1 MNEYQ
6 YTLTFTLPDTQ
17 DDPTQY
23 LDALFEAGC
32 DDAVVGTGTPG
43 MISLEFNRNA
53 DSAMNAVDSAI
64 RDVMKAIPGAS
75 LIEVKPDLVG
85 LTDVAEILDC
95 SRQNIRKYVIG
106 YPNFPR
112 PAVTGKFQLWH
123 LWEIAKFDKFSI
135 PETIIEISKVAWKLN
150 LDLQNRK
157 FKAKNQGVRSLDRS
171 ESINPDLKRPSQR
184 VPLRRA
190 IAVTGGLEWQE
201 WQFKKAQKA
210 P

>member
-95 SRQNIRKYVIG
+95 SRQNIRKYVVG

-157 FKAKNQGVRSLDRS
+157 FEAELEDRHH
-171 ESINPDLKRPSQR
+171 KT
-184 VPLRRA
+184 PL
-190 IAVTGGLEWQE
+190 AV
-201 WQFKKAQKA
+201 
-210 P
+210 